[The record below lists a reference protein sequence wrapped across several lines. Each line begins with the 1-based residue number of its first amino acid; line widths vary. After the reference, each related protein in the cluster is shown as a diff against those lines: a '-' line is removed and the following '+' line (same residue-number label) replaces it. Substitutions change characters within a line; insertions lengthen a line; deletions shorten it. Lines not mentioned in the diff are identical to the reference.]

1 MLLLVDLDVYC
12 CLGRQ
17 LSLHIW
23 ADIATFL
30 WHHQE
35 LYSLLMRYKSLSMFI
50 LQSDQVNNRLQSD
63 LNETKR
69 KLEKAQDEI
78 KEKMKL
84 ETNLLLAQSVSV
96 QCDKDVLEVLWLIH

>member
-1 MLLLVDLDVYC
+1 MF
-12 CLGRQ
+12 
-17 LSLHIW
+17 
-23 ADIATFL
+23 IAVSVGNCHSILERILPPFMAPPIV
-30 WHHQE
+30 
-35 LYSLLMRYKSLSMFI
+35 LYSLLMSYKSLSVFI

-96 QCDKDVLEVLWLIH
+96 QCD

>member
-1 MLLLVDLDVYC
+1 MSYKP
-12 CLGRQ
+12 
-17 LSLHIW
+17 LSV
-23 ADIATFL
+23 
-30 WHHQE
+30 
-35 LYSLLMRYKSLSMFI
+35 SI

-96 QCDKDVLEVLWLIH
+96 QFD

>member
-1 MLLLVDLDVYC
+1 MLFMLWLVDLDVYF
-12 CLGRQ
+12 CLDRR
-17 LSLHIW
+17 LSLHTW

-30 WHHQE
+30 WHHQV
-35 LYSLLMRYKSLSMFI
+35 LYSLLMSYKSLSMFI

-96 QCDKDVLEVLWLIH
+96 QFD

>member
-1 MLLLVDLDVYC
+1 M
-12 CLGRQ
+12 
-17 LSLHIW
+17 S
-23 ADIATFL
+23 
-30 WHHQE
+30 
-35 LYSLLMRYKSLSMFI
+35 YKSLSVFI

-84 ETNLLLAQSVSV
+84 ETNLLLAQSVSM
-96 QCDKDVLEVLWLIH
+96 QRD

>member
-1 MLLLVDLDVYC
+1 
-12 CLGRQ
+12 
-17 LSLHIW
+17 
-23 ADIATFL
+23 
-30 WHHQE
+30 
-35 LYSLLMRYKSLSMFI
+35 MFI

-84 ETNLLLAQSVSV
+84 ETNLLLAQSVSM
-96 QCDKDVLEVLWLIH
+96 QRD

>member
-1 MLLLVDLDVYC
+1 
-12 CLGRQ
+12 
-17 LSLHIW
+17 
-23 ADIATFL
+23 
-30 WHHQE
+30 
-35 LYSLLMRYKSLSMFI
+35 MFI

-96 QCDKDVLEVLWLIH
+96 QCDKDVLEVL

>member
-1 MLLLVDLDVYC
+1 M
-12 CLGRQ
+12 
-17 LSLHIW
+17 S
-23 ADIATFL
+23 
-30 WHHQE
+30 
-35 LYSLLMRYKSLSMFI
+35 YKSLSVSI

-96 QCDKDVLEVLWLIH
+96 QCDKDVLEVL

>member
-1 MLLLVDLDVYC
+1 
-12 CLGRQ
+12 
-17 LSLHIW
+17 
-23 ADIATFL
+23 
-30 WHHQE
+30 
-35 LYSLLMRYKSLSMFI
+35 MFI

-96 QCDKDVLEVLWLIH
+96 QCD

>member
-1 MLLLVDLDVYC
+1 M
-12 CLGRQ
+12 
-17 LSLHIW
+17 S
-23 ADIATFL
+23 
-30 WHHQE
+30 
-35 LYSLLMRYKSLSMFI
+35 YKSLSVFI

-84 ETNLLLAQSVSV
+84 EINLLLAQSVSV
-96 QCDKDVLEVLWLIH
+96 QFY

>member
-1 MLLLVDLDVYC
+1 MGPPIV
-12 CLGRQ
+12 
-17 LSLHIW
+17 
-23 ADIATFL
+23 
-30 WHHQE
+30 
-35 LYSLLMRYKSLSMFI
+35 LYSLLMSYKSLSVFI

-96 QCDKDVLEVLWLIH
+96 QCD